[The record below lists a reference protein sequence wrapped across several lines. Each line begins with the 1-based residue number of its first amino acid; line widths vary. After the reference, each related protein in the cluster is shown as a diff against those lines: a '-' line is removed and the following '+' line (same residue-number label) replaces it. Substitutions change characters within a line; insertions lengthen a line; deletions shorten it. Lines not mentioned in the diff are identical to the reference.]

1 MNTETSHKMDSKSNH
16 NKNILHGFFVMLGTT
31 VAEPHTILPLIITY
45 FGGGA
50 ILVGLFSSLL
60 RGGAVLVQLYAAF
73 HAQGYPLV
81 LNYMR
86 KVFFFRFLG
95 WFFVGFSILLFG
107 ENYPNLTLF
116 CIGLG
121 LFIFSF
127 SAGFGA
133 IYFKELLAKIF
144 THKFRGKS
152 MASRQFFS
160 ALAAIISGA
169 VAGYMLE
176 LYEPPYNFAILFIV
190 SSFLMGFGFWA
201 FGTVTEPVKHNVNKK
216 EKSFKEFLKNAR
228 NTLRSDKNLQI
239 QVITF
244 LSAYGY
250 LFALPFIILD
260 AKDTIDLDGIAI
272 GSIITAQMV
281 GAMLS
286 NIIWGKMSGL
296 GLNKKIANLT
306 ILASILAIVLAFFAS
321 NLFMY
326 MLIFFIIGAA
336 MDGTRIS
343 STNLV
348 IIIAPEEKRPVYNA
362 IQTNI
367 TSFGMFFSFAG
378 GFILSFAN
386 YEILYGFTIAV
397 LSFSFYYSLKL
408 KDDH

>member
-1 MNTETSHKMDSKSNH
+1 MDSKSNH
-16 NKNILHGFFVMLGTT
+16 NKNVLHGFFVMLGTT
-31 VAEPHTILPLIITY
+31 VAEAHTILPLIITY

-86 KVFFFRFLG
+86 KVFLFRFLG
-95 WFFVGFSILLFG
+95 WFFIGVSILVFG
-107 ENYPNLTLF
+107 KDYPTVTLF

-152 MASRQFFS
+152 MAARQFFS
-160 ALAAIISGA
+160 AFAAIISGA
-169 VAGYMLE
+169 AAGYMLE
-176 LYEPPYNFAILFIV
+176 LYEPPYNFAFLFII

-201 FGTVTEPVKHNVNKK
+201 FGTVTEPVKKNISAK

-228 NTLRSDKNLQI
+228 KLLRSDKNLQI
-239 QVITF
+239 QVLTF
-244 LSAYGY
+244 LLAYSY
-250 LFALPFIILD
+250 LFTLPFIILD
-260 AKDTIDLDGIAI
+260 AKDKIDLDGVAI

-281 GAMLS
+281 GAMIS
-286 NIIWGKMSGL
+286 NIIWGKLSSRGY
-296 GLNKKIANLT
+296 NKLIAN
-306 ILASILAIVLAFFAS
+306 ISIFASILSILLAFAAS
-321 NLFMY
+321 TLVMY

-336 MDGTRIS
+336 IDGSRIS

-348 IIIAPEEKRPVYNA
+348 IIIAPEDKRPVYNA

-378 GFILSFAN
+378 GAILEYTNHGF
-386 YEILYGFTIAV
+386 LYGFTIV
-397 LSFSFYYSLKL
+397 LLVVSFLLSLKL
-408 KDDH
+408 KDLD

>member
-1 MNTETSHKMDSKSNH
+1 MDSRSNH
-16 NKNILHGFFVMLGTT
+16 RKNVLHGFFVMLGTT
-31 VAEPHTILPLIITY
+31 VAEAHTILPLIITY

-60 RGGAVLVQLYAAF
+60 RGGAVLIQLYAAF

-81 LNYMR
+81 LKYMR
-86 KVFFFRFLG
+86 RVFFFRFLG
-95 WFFVGFSILLFG
+95 WFLIGVSILAFG
-107 ENYPNLTLF
+107 NDHPTLTLV
-116 CIGLG
+116 CIGIG

-127 SAGFGA
+127 SAGFGV

-152 MASRQFFS
+152 MAARQFFS
-160 ALAAIISGA
+160 AFAAIISGA

-201 FGTVTEPVKHNVNKK
+201 FGTVTEPVKENVSAK
-216 EKSFKEFLKNAR
+216 ERSFKEFLKNAR
-228 NTLRSDKNLQI
+228 ELLRTDKKLQI
-239 QVITF
+239 QVATF
-244 LSAYGY
+244 LLAYSY

-260 AKDTIDLDGIAI
+260 AKDKIELDGIAI

-286 NIIWGKMSGL
+286 NIIWGKMSGR
-296 GLNKKIANLT
+296 GFNKLIANIT
-306 ILASILAIVLAFFAS
+306 ILSTILGISLAFFAS
-321 NLFMY
+321 NLFTY
-326 MLIFFIIGAA
+326 MLIFFIIGAS

-343 STNLV
+343 STNLL

-378 GFILSFAN
+378 GLILSFSS
-386 YEILYGFTIAV
+386 YSFLYLFTIALLIV
-397 LSFSFYYSLKL
+397 SFIFSLKL
-408 KDDH
+408 KDME